1 MKYGIETLG
10 KIAPHHRENIEFF
23 FQSCSFFKKHAVTGL
38 ESIARDAVS
47 IHHHGD
53 ALF

>member
-1 MKYGIETLG
+1 MNYGIETLG
-10 KIAPHHRENIEFF
+10 EIAPHHKENIEFF
-23 FQSCSFFKKHAVTGL
+23 FQSCSFLKHADTGL